1 MFFDKNKKMK
11 MKIVFI
17 YFVLFF
23 NFQINAFIQYP
34 SFGVGMPNQNYGG
47 YYDNR
52 PNSAQTAPQVNTKK
66 YTSNKKLDYKKMNK
80 NSKDEDDCSIF

>member
-1 MFFDKNKKMK
+1 MNQMG
-11 MKIVFI
+11 MPNMPMN
-17 YFVLFF
+17 YP
-23 NFQINAFIQYP
+23 QQQPMQYP

-80 NSKDEDDCSIF
+80 NSKNEDDCSIF